1 MIVYAESGIVCR
13 TRTGKIFHAAY
24 IFSQQIG
31 GYNRTGNDCYSAMY
45 LIHWFHSSLSL
56 SHQIRIDWKNELKD
70 FKKISKKQKRI
81 SKKK

>member
-1 MIVYAESGIVCR
+1 MPHADWQNVSFSLHFQSAKEDI
-13 TRTGKIFHAAY
+13 RTG
-24 IFSQQIG
+24 S
-31 GYNRTGNDCYSAMY
+31 DCYSAMY

-56 SHQIRIDWKNELKD
+56 PYQIRIDWKNELKD